1 MNVTIEWDGFVE
13 NIAEYTGVTAERI
26 TKETSIYNDLGMDS
40 LGLFSLGMYLIK
52 TYGVKI
58 PISSVARIESVNDIY
73 NLLIEEG
80 VSNN

>member
-1 MNVTIEWDGFVE
+1 MNITIEWDGFVE
-13 NIAEYTGVTAERI
+13 NIAGYTGVTTDKI